1 MEVDGVCSKRKSTP
15 RIPNDAISLGS
26 SGTYPRTLVP
36 SYLILRELPIYLAV
50 VLYTLRY
57 HITLYSSL

>member
-15 RIPNDAISLGS
+15 GIPNDAISLGS

-36 SYLILRELPIYLAV
+36 YLILRELPIYLAV
-50 VLYTLRY
+50 VLDTLRY
-57 HITLYSSL
+57 HTI